1 MLLLVLLPAAALAQ
15 ELTEVQALQI
25 LRESSRVR
33 ERRGRLTSTHANTA
47 PQAAYTGP
55 SVNASFEGAGRTEFF
70 FVEQTFSLGRQD
82 AVAKRQAELATDS
95 ERARADFDVGRMQS
109 RMLVE
114 FYRLVHSQERRRVI
128 LDGISQQERLGEIV
142 KALEEAGEASQRDA
156 FMTEQNLAELRISLS
171 ETEILAAK
179 SRGALADLLGG
190 RVSAEALRAKGT
202 LTLAQDLVPLHQALE
217 MAQANRAD
225 LQSAITALESS
236 RLRASS
242 ANRDWR
248 PSVTLQ
254 GGIKRADVGDRLAI
268 GPYVAVS
275 MPVPLP
281 RGRPPRASSASV
293 AEGLIRERVSV
304 LRNRVVAEVQVARE
318 TYRIRR
324 IAAVS
329 YRGSVLRTARELK
342 ESALARHSRG
352 ESNAL
357 GALESLRAALGAEL
371 RSLELQAAAKVAEI
385 EFRQVLGKIAP

>member
-1 MLLLVLLPAAALAQ
+1 M
-15 ELTEVQALQI
+15 
-25 LRESSRVR
+25 
-33 ERRGRLTSTHANTA
+33 
-47 PQAAYTGP
+47 
-55 SVNASFEGAGRTEFF
+55 
-70 FVEQTFSLGRQD
+70 
-82 AVAKRQAELATDS
+82 
-95 ERARADFDVGRMQS
+95 
-109 RMLVE
+109 
-114 FYRLVHSQERRRVI
+114 
-128 LDGISQQERLGEIV
+128 
-142 KALEEAGEASQRDA
+142 
-156 FMTEQNLAELRISLS
+156 
-171 ETEILAAK
+171 
-179 SRGALADLLGG
+179 
-190 RVSAEALRAKGT
+190 
-202 LTLAQDLVPLHQALE
+202 
-217 MAQANRAD
+217 
-225 LQSAITALESS
+225 
-236 RLRASS
+236 
-242 ANRDWR
+242 
-248 PSVTLQ
+248 TLQ